1 MGFGFKR
8 RKKEQEGEEEGRGG
22 EMRKSFKD
30 SLKALEADI
39 QFANTL

>member
-1 MGFGFKR
+1 MGFGLRR
-8 RKKEQEGEEEGRGG
+8 RKKRGEAEEEER
-22 EMRKSFKD
+22 MRKSFKD

>member
-1 MGFGFKR
+1 MGFVIKR
-8 RKKEQEGEEEGRGG
+8 RKKEEKGLKG

-39 QFANTL
+39 HFANTL